1 VNLNF
6 LSADITTRALWA
18 IGIITTGLTIYW
30 LSNWFILHR
39 AQKKGLTQTQN
50 LPGARPGVPAILYFT
65 SPDCLPCKTV
75 QRPALQKL
83 LDRLGDTL
91 QVIEVNTQEN
101 PELAS
106 RWGVL
111 SVPTTFIINRQGK
124 LLFVNHGA
132 TRTEKLL
139 EQMHV
144 SMQ

>member
-1 VNLNF
+1 VNL
-6 LSADITTRALWA
+6 LLLTTDISTRAFWA
-18 IGIITTGLTIYW
+18 VVIIAVGLAIYW
-30 LSNWFILHR
+30 LVNWYILNR

-65 SPDCLPCKTV
+65 SPDCVPCKTV

-83 LDRLGDTL
+83 KDRLGDRL

-101 PELAS
+101 PDLAT

-111 SVPTTFIINRQGK
+111 SVPTTFIIDRQGK

>member
-1 VNLNF
+1 VNLTF
-6 LSADITTRALWA
+6 LSANITTRALWA
-18 IGIITTGLTIYW
+18 MGIIAAGLAIYW
-30 LSNWFILHR
+30 LINWFILYR
-39 AQKKGLTQTQN
+39 AQKNGLAQTQN

-65 SPDCLPCKTV
+65 SPDCVPCKTV

-83 LDRLGDTL
+83 KDRLGDRL

-101 PELAS
+101 PDLAN

-111 SVPTTFIINRQGK
+111 SVPTTFIIDRQGK

-139 EQMHV
+139 EQMQF